1 MIILL
6 TIIEVIFSFNKILL
20 VLKNIVSI
28 VNFRFSQE
36 FNDKK
41 LTNKQEVVFWQKRE
55 SLPLLTPITP

>member
-41 LTNKQEVVFWQKRE
+41 LTNKQEVVFWQKRK